1 MWNPRRLADITT
13 TIITIIEMILCI
25 CADAQDFSGL
35 RKKSL
40 TRSIL
45 YYNV

>member
-1 MWNPRRLADITT
+1 MWNAGRLPDITT
-13 TIITIIEMILCI
+13 TIITIIEKILCI
-25 CADAQDFSGL
+25 GTDAQDFIGL
-35 RKKSL
+35 RKKAL

>member
-1 MWNPRRLADITT
+1 MWNAGQLPDITT
-13 TIITIIEMILCI
+13 TIITIIEKILCI
-25 CADAQDFSGL
+25 GLDVQDFFGL